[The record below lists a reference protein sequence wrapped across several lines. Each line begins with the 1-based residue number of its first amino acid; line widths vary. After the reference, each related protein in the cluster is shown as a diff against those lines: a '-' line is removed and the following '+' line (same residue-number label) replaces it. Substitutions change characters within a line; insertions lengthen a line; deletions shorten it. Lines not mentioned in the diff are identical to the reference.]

1 MGWGVCGHG
10 GTAVR
15 AGLAWKA
22 TQATMLVLVCPSPGP
37 WLPATVMGPR
47 AGLVLECKWL
57 WLGASP
63 LAEGEKLLTNPPGTA
78 EFFHMERR
86 NVRTPGLIISLAE

>member
-1 MGWGVCGHG
+1 MWAWGYSGESRASLEGHPG
-10 GTAVR
+10 HCALT
-15 AGLAWKA
+15 GLSQSRSLAS
-22 TQATMLVLVCPSPGP
+22 CHSD
-37 WLPATVMGPR
+37 GPR

-86 NVRTPGLIISLAE
+86 NVRTTGLIISLAE